1 MVWYIADIRK
11 WSFFIATL
19 LETMPAS
26 GVTLHINPC
35 DNVHLLMYV
44 CNPVWTSS
52 YPYVCGPRTQTEI
65 LHVIHSSYYF
75 MLD

>member
-1 MVWYIADIRK
+1 MLWYIADIRK